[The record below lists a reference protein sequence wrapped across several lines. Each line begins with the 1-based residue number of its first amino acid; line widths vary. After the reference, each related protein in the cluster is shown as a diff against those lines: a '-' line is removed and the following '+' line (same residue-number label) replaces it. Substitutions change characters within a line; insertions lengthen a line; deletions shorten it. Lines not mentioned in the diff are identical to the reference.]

1 MFRAEAYVI
10 NNSINPRRPDHL
22 PYLLNLPLMNVI
34 VLLNRLHISIASLCL
49 YHMTVGSVGL
59 IPYLL
64 AVQLGLSDIDSFWV
78 HCLAGEEI

>member
-1 MFRAEAYVI
+1 
-10 NNSINPRRPDHL
+10 
-22 PYLLNLPLMNVI
+22 MNVI

-49 YHMTVGSVGL
+49 YHMTVGGVGL